1 MQFFLQVVPFVH
13 PLSTIDSSYGVQYI
27 RALPRRSAAT
37 VSRPARDRVIL
48 DSGGKTLTTDGAR
61 GFGPT
66 AGYGV
71 VLRAVDA
78 VEPDPSLLIERLSE
92 EHATV
97 RVMEGDSD
105 LRTGDLARVIPNHSC
120 VVSNL
125 VDFVWLV
132 DGDQVLERLPVAA
145 RGRIT

>member
-1 MQFFLQVVPFVH
+1 MLARV
-13 PLSTIDSSYGVQYI
+13 
-27 RALPRRSAAT
+27 

-48 DSGGKTLTTDGAR
+48 DSGSKTLTTDAAR
-61 GFGPT
+61 GFINT

-71 VLRAVDA
+71 VLRDITGA
-78 VEPDPSLLIERLSE
+78 EPETSLLIEHLSE

-97 RVMEGDSD
+97 RVLQGE
-105 LRTGDLARVIPNHSC
+105 TGLTTGSLARLVPNHAC

-125 VDFVWLV
+125 VDQVWLV
-132 DGDQVLERLPVAA
+132 DGDQVLERLRVAA